1 VSTALFTPLT
11 LRGVTFD
18 NRVFVSPMCQYSA
31 VDGFPSD
38 WHLVHLGTRAIG
50 TGAVIAEATAIR
62 PEGRI
67 THGCTGIW
75 KDEHIAPWARIAA
88 YVKSQGAVPGI
99 QLAHAGRKA
108 ATDVPWRGGAALAEG
123 AWQTVAPSPLPFN
136 KTDPTPHELSTDEI
150 AALLDAYVAATRRA
164 KAAGFEL
171 IEIHA
176 AHGYLLNSFLSPLSN
191 KRTDRYADGRV
202 ALFEVIAAV
211 RSEWSGP
218 LFLRVSAS
226 DWVEGGWTIENTV
239 SLAREL
245 PNHGIDL
252 LDCSSGGNSPL
263 QQIPLG
269 PGYQVAFAAQVRRE
283 TGLPTGAVGMITS
296 PQQADTIIRT
306 GQADM
311 VLLARELLRNPL
323 WALHAAKALHATP
336 RTPNQYL
343 RAF

>member
-1 VSTALFTPLT
+1 
-11 LRGVTFD
+11 
-18 NRVFVSPMCQYSA
+18 MCQYSA

-38 WHLVHLGTRAIG
+38 WHLVHLGTRAVG

-67 THGCTGIW
+67 TPGCTGIW

-88 YVKSQGAVPGI
+88 YIRSQGAVPGI

-108 ATDVPWRGGAALAEG
+108 STDVPWRGSVPLAEG
-123 AWQTVAPSPLPFN
+123 AWQTVAPSALPFDA
-136 KTDPTPHELSTDEI
+136 TYPTPHELTADEI
-150 AALLDAYVAATRRA
+150 AALLGSYVAATRRA
-164 KAAGFEL
+164 VAAGFEL

-191 KRTDRYADGRV
+191 QRTDRYADGRV

-226 DWVEGGWTIENTV
+226 DWVEGGWTIDDTV
-239 SLAREL
+239 ALAREL
-245 PNHGIDL
+245 PAHGIDV

-263 QQIPLG
+263 QKIPLG
-269 PGYQVAFAAQVRRE
+269 PGYQVEFAAQVRRQ

-296 PQQADTIIRT
+296 PEQADTIIRT
-306 GQADM
+306 GQADV
-311 VLLARELLRNPL
+311 VLLARELLRHPL
-323 WALHAAKALHATP
+323 WALHAAKTLRAKP
-336 RTPNQYL
+336 RTPDQYL

>member
-1 VSTALFTPLT
+1 
-11 LRGVTFD
+11 
-18 NRVFVSPMCQYSA
+18 MCQYSA
-31 VDGFPSD
+31 VDGFPTD

-50 TGAVIAEATAIR
+50 TGAVIAEATAIH
-62 PEGRI
+62 PDGRI
-67 THGCTGIW
+67 TPGCTGIW
-75 KDEHIAPWARIAA
+75 KDDHIAPWARIAA
-88 YVKSQGAVPGI
+88 YIKSQGAVPGI

-108 ATDVPWRGGAALAEG
+108 STDVPWRGGGALAEG
-123 AWQTVAPSPLPFN
+123 AWQTVAPSALPFN
-136 KTDPTPHELSTDEI
+136 ETDPTPHKLSTADI
-150 AALLDAYVAATRRA
+150 AALLDFYVAATRRA

-176 AHGYLLNSFLSPLSN
+176 AHGYLLTSFLSPLSN
-191 KRTDRYADGRV
+191 HRTDRYADGRV

-218 LFLRVSAS
+218 LLLRVSAS
-226 DWVEGGWTIENTV
+226 DWVEGGWTINDTV
-239 SLAREL
+239 ALAREL
-245 PNHGIDL
+245 PAHGIDL

-269 PGYQVAFAAQVRRE
+269 PGYQVAFAEQVRRE

-296 PQQADTIIRT
+296 PQQADTIIRS
-306 GQADM
+306 GQADV

-323 WALHAAKALHATP
+323 WAIHAAKALHATP